1 MIKNIKA
8 GQDGREIMRA
18 KPKQYSSSQ
27 ISPSGEIWESP
38 RDMSGMYT
46 HMLLEDFCGSY
57 SVFFSPNWHDRHF
70 YDIEPSS
77 DPLKNILTLQEPWDL
92 DRILDRFLSEITRI
106 LIEHRKAHVE
116 IIIWK
121 DNDGS
126 VKGISFKPLKPIISI
141 TGIHKSLFIS
151 RQYSKNFCL
160 YRIEH
165 KRLIVFDLHDL
176 GYSRQFFTRI
186 LKRIN
191 KRDIT
196 KVSDFTFNK
205 NLEFDFTKYAENE
218 DYQLLKNTKG
228 IHWYG
233 RNSSNQY
240 MDSFYLVWREAKFR
254 CLRKRIFDYLLDKIN
269 AALIPYRGLA
279 CFSGKVIANCKNVDY
294 SQEFE
299 KLQNGEIS
307 VSQFSD
313 KLYLNPK
320 IVAKTEDE

>member
-18 KPKQYSSSQ
+18 KSKQYSSSQ

-160 YRIEH
+160 Y
-165 KRLIVFDLHDL
+165 
-176 GYSRQFFTRI
+176 
-186 LKRIN
+186 
-191 KRDIT
+191 
-196 KVSDFTFNK
+196 
-205 NLEFDFTKYAENE
+205 
-218 DYQLLKNTKG
+218 
-228 IHWYG
+228 
-233 RNSSNQY
+233 
-240 MDSFYLVWREAKFR
+240 
-254 CLRKRIFDYLLDKIN
+254 
-269 AALIPYRGLA
+269 
-279 CFSGKVIANCKNVDY
+279 
-294 SQEFE
+294 
-299 KLQNGEIS
+299 
-307 VSQFSD
+307 
-313 KLYLNPK
+313 
-320 IVAKTEDE
+320 